1 MAYAPQLPN
10 TPCPPKSQ
18 NPFHSK
24 ESQLMEQ
31 KIVDF
36 ENVQSDLTNS
46 GSLMLSHEV
55 SFSTFF

>member
-10 TPCPPKSQ
+10 TPCPLESQ
-18 NPFHSK
+18 NPPT
-24 ESQLMEQ
+24 ESQLMGQ

-36 ENVQSDLTNS
+36 GNVQSDLTNL